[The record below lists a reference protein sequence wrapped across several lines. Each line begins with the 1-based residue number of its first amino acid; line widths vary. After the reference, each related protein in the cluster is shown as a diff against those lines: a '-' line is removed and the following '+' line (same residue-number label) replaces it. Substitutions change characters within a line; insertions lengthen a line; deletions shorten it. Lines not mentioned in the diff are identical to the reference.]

1 MKKIFLTSLVLASAI
16 FAAPAETPKAQ
27 EVAKPAPVAEAP
39 KTEAAPVA
47 EAPKAEAAP
56 VAEAPKAEAAPVAE
70 VPKAEAAPVAEAPKA
85 EAAPVAEAP
94 KTEAAPVAEAPKAE
108 AAPVAEVPKAEAAP
122 VAEAPKTEAAPVAEA
137 PKAEAAPV
145 AEAPK
150 AEAAPVA
157 EAPKA
162 EAAPVE
168 EIVEEVVEEIVVI
181 KKKPKLVEKDKFS
194 FDILADFEIQAGK
207 VLWVTEDDEEGN
219 NLEEWTGQANLAAV
233 VESDDFQGKIALEFY
248 PIDNDITK
256 EERDSLYLN
265 DYFAVT
271 EAWAWQRTKF
281 FNFKLG
287 RWDNTDKHGDYFGG
301 YVDGYLAG
309 FRSTQK
315 SENQVQFGFTPIEYL
330 ALNVG
335 LISTGKNLNT
345 GDLRVD
351 FSFQNLPS
359 IERLQV
365 NFTYRS
371 NLFDEVYNSKSD
383 IEHNVSFKAF
393 LPIIKDHLAIFGEA
407 ALLGLDGQEEKTYV
421 DSKGRTRRRTVDSD
435 WYVPI
440 TGGFLIETPVV
451 DRIILEA
458 EYVADRHES
467 PYKTPGK
474 NIKDVLGAVYL
485 EKALTDRFTLSAGV
499 HSFGSTKDWVINGN
513 LVGRIN

>member
-1 MKKIFLTSLVLASAI
+1 MKKMTLSAFVLGFAITSAFAQ
-16 FAAPAETPKAQ
+16 AAPAAAPAAPEKKVEA
-27 EVAKPAPVAEAP
+27 AAAPAPVAEEKKVEAAAAP
-39 KTEAAPVA
+39 APVA
-47 EAPKAEAAP
+47 EEKKAEAAAAPAP
-56 VAEAPKAEAAPVAE
+56 VAEEKKVEAAAAPAPVAKEKKVEAAAAPAPVAEEKKAEAAAAPAPVTE
-70 VPKAEAAPVAEAPKA
+70 ENKAEAAAAP
-85 EAAPVAEAP
+85 APVAEENKVEAAAAP
-94 KTEAAPVAEAPKAE
+94 APVAEEKKVE
-108 AAPVAEVPKAEAAP
+108 A
-122 VAEAPKTEAAPVAEA
+122 T
-137 PKAEAAPV
+137 
-145 AEAPK
+145 
-150 AEAAPVA
+150 
-157 EAPKA
+157 
-162 EAAPVE
+162 
-168 EIVEEVVEEIVVI
+168 EEVVEEVIEEEIIVV

-194 FDILADFEIQAGK
+194 FDILAEFEIQAGK
-207 VLWVTEDDEEGN
+207 VLWASEDDENGD
-219 NLEEWTGQANLAAV
+219 NLEEWNGQANLAAV
-233 VESDDFQGKIALEFY
+233 VESEDFAGKIALEFY
-248 PIDNDITK
+248 PIDNDISK
-256 EERDSLYLN
+256 AERDSLDAN

-271 EAWAWQRTKF
+271 EAWAWQSTKY

-287 RWDNTDKHGDYFGG
+287 RWDNTDKNGDYFGG

-309 FRSTQK
+309 FRSSQE

-330 ALNVG
+330 ALNIG

-365 NFTYRS
+365 NFAYRS
-371 NLFDEVYNSKSD
+371 NLFDEVNDSEAD

-435 WYVPI
+435 WYFPI
-440 TGGFLIETPVV
+440 TGGIMIETPVV

-458 EYVADRHES
+458 EYVADREDS

-474 NIKDVLGAVYL
+474 HVKDVLGAVYL
-485 EKALTDRFTLSAGV
+485 EKSLTDRFTLSAGV

-513 LVGRIN
+513 LVGTIN

>member
-1 MKKIFLTSLVLASAI
+1 MTLSAFVLGFAITSAFAQ
-16 FAAPAETPKAQ
+16 AAPAAPAAPEKKVEA
-27 EVAKPAPVAEAP
+27 AAAPAPVAEEKKAEAAAAP
-39 KTEAAPVA
+39 APVA
-47 EAPKAEAAP
+47 EEKKAEAA
-56 VAEAPKAEAAPVAE
+56 AAPAPVAE
-70 VPKAEAAPVAEAPKA
+70 EKKVEAAAAPAPVAEEKKVEAAAAP
-85 EAAPVAEAP
+85 APVAEEKKVEAAAAAP
-94 KTEAAPVAEAPKAE
+94 APVAEENKVEAAAAP
-108 AAPVAEVPKAEAAP
+108 APVAEEKKDEA
-122 VAEAPKTEAAPVAEA
+122 T
-137 PKAEAAPV
+137 
-145 AEAPK
+145 
-150 AEAAPVA
+150 
-157 EAPKA
+157 
-162 EAAPVE
+162 
-168 EIVEEVVEEIVVI
+168 EEVVEEVIEEEIIVV

-194 FDILADFEIQAGK
+194 FDILAEFEIQAGK
-207 VLWVTEDDEEGN
+207 VLWVSEDDENGD
-219 NLEEWTGQANLAAV
+219 NLEEWNGQANLAAV
-233 VESDDFQGKIALEFY
+233 VESEDFAGKIALEFY
-248 PIDNDITK
+248 PIDNDISK
-256 EERDSLYLN
+256 AERDSLDAN

-271 EAWAWQRTKF
+271 EAWAWQSTKY

-287 RWDNTDKHGDYFGG
+287 RWDNTDKNGDYFGG

-309 FRSTQK
+309 FRSSQE

-330 ALNVG
+330 ALNIG

-365 NFTYRS
+365 NFAYRS
-371 NLFDEVYNSKSD
+371 NLFDEVNDSEAD

-435 WYVPI
+435 WYFPI
-440 TGGFLIETPVV
+440 TGGIMIETPVV

-458 EYVADRHES
+458 EYVADREDS

-474 NIKDVLGAVYL
+474 HVKDVLGAVYL
-485 EKALTDRFTLSAGV
+485 EKSLTDRFTLSAGV

-513 LVGRIN
+513 LVGTIN